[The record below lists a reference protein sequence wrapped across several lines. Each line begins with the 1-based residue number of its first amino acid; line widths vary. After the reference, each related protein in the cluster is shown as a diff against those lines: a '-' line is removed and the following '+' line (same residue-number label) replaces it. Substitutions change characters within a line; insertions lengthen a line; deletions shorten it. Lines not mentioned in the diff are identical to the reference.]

1 MFSKE
6 KKEIKDDR
14 NIIKEILFFLLD
26 KMDKTPIHDP
36 SMTPSASAPATTGAN
51 ILQPKAMIYVCGECH
66 KDNELKS
73 TDVIRCNECGYR
85 ILYKKRTKRL
95 IVYDAR

>member
-1 MFSKE
+1 M
-6 KKEIKDDR
+6 DR
-14 NIIKEILFFLLD
+14 TPMHNSSPNIVPPSTTTTATHHANHVSN
-26 KMDKTPIHDP
+26 KMV
-36 SMTPSASAPATTGAN
+36 
-51 ILQPKAMIYVCGECH
+51 YVCGECH

>member
-1 MFSKE
+1 
-6 KKEIKDDR
+6 
-14 NIIKEILFFLLD
+14 
-26 KMDKTPIHDP
+26 MDKTPIHDP
-36 SMTPSASAPATTGAN
+36 SMTPSSSTLPSTTN
-51 ILQPKAMIYVCGECH
+51 NSLQTKTMVYVCGECH

-73 TDVIRCNECGYR
+73 TDVIRCTECGYR